1 MIINLLLARNGEI
14 NCFYRLGNAGTWPNF
29 LIFNFNVNISCFQTS
44 TFDNGEISCEGVAW
58 GRGILKA
65 IDIIW
70 VVRRART
77 YISPHESR
85 RLVPSLS
92 LTPSSNQVQ
101 WHELNLS
108 LYCNTVYQQSLF
120 NQRFHGCLQIYIQPL
135 HSCFGIW
142 PHYVLNLLM

>member
-1 MIINLLLARNGEI
+1 
-14 NCFYRLGNAGTWPNF
+14 
-29 LIFNFNVNISCFQTS
+29 
-44 TFDNGEISCEGVAW
+44 
-58 GRGILKA
+58 
-65 IDIIW
+65 
-70 VVRRART
+70 VRRART

-108 LYCNTVYQQSLF
+108 LYCNTFHQQSLF